1 MRTKNRGFSDRLY
14 WLNFRMVWIYTYI
27 CVLLSILGN
36 YINIGDYSF
45 VSVGLPLIWAE
56 LGFHTTFILRKAW
69 LENLN
74 KHKLVDRD
82 NVGGL

>member
-1 MRTKNRGFSDRLY
+1 MKNRGFSDRLY
-14 WLNFRMVWIYTYI
+14 WLNFKMVWIYTYI

-36 YINIGDYSF
+36 LLNIADYSF
-45 VSVGLPLIWAE
+45 ASVGLPLIWAE
-56 LGFHTTFILRKAW
+56 LGLHTAHILRKAW

-74 KHKLVDRD
+74 KHKLVNED